1 MKTRNSSTRML
12 VEGALMIALSTILS
26 EIAIFS
32 LPHGGDI
39 TLVSMLPIVLM
50 SFRNGPRWGLFT
62 AFVHSIIQL
71 FLGLKNLS
79 YCQTITAQIGCVLF
93 DYILAFTALGLAS
106 TLAKPFRSATGKIA
120 MGTIGACL
128 LRFLCSFLS
137 GYIVWK
143 DYDYAFEWMNHFSWL
158 AWTTERLGENALC
171 WLYSFAYNA
180 FYMIPE
186 IILTTLVAVLL
197 YRAVPQLFNAE
208 KKK

>member
-12 VEGALMIALSTILS
+12 VESALMIALSTILS
-26 EIAIFS
+26 EIVLFP

-39 TLVSMLPIVLM
+39 TVVSMLPIILM

-71 FLGLKNLS
+71 FLGLKNLG
-79 YCQTITAQIGCVLF
+79 YCQTLTAQVGCVLF
-93 DYILAFTALGLAS
+93 DYLLAFTVLGLAS
-106 TLAKPFRSATGKIA
+106 TLAKPFHSTTAKIA

-143 DYDYAFEWMNHFSWL
+143 DYDYAFEWLNNISWL
-158 AWTTERLGENALC
+158 AWATESMGENALC
-171 WLYSFAYNA
+171 WFYSFVYNA
-180 FYMIPE
+180 SYMIPE
-186 IILTTLVAVLL
+186 IILTTVVAVLL
-197 YRAVPQLFNAE
+197 SRAVPHLFNAE
-208 KKK
+208 K